1 MVSISFATSIEEST
15 QIFNRCWNGI
25 LCLRLDLSRMECT
38 VGWVG
43 WFVERGYLIIELF
56 SKYQKIIKRKYPG
69 FEEKVVWICE
79 RNVDRIGVGDCVVID
94 GSIGKII
101 RLSEIDGIVEIGG
114 KEKLVYLSEIGLGE
128 RLLKI
133 WKRMNL

>member
-25 LCLRLDLSRMECT
+25 LCLRLDLSRME
-38 VGWVG
+38 

-101 RLSEIDGIVEIGG
+101 RLSEIDRIVEIGG

-133 WKRMNL
+133 WKCMNL

>member
-25 LCLRLDLSRMECT
+25 LCLRLDLSRME
-38 VGWVG
+38 

-101 RLSEIDGIVEIGG
+101 RLSEIDRIVEIGG

>member
-25 LCLRLDLSRMECT
+25 LCLRLDLSRME
-38 VGWVG
+38 

-101 RLSEIDGIVEIGG
+101 RLSEIDRIVEIGG
-114 KEKLVYLSEIGLGE
+114 KEKLVYLSEIGLWE

-133 WKRMNL
+133 WKCMNL

>member
-1 MVSISFATSIEEST
+1 MPEIGFIK
-15 QIFNRCWNGI
+15 NGMYSGMSGVI
-25 LCLRLDLSRMECT
+25 CR
-38 VGWVG
+38 
-43 WFVERGYLIIELF
+43 ERVGYLIIELF

-101 RLSEIDGIVEIGG
+101 RLSEIDRIVEIGG
-114 KEKLVYLSEIGLGE
+114 KEKLVYLSEIGLWE

-133 WKRMNL
+133 

>member
-1 MVSISFATSIEEST
+1 
-15 QIFNRCWNGI
+15 
-25 LCLRLDLSRMECT
+25 ME
-38 VGWVG
+38 

-133 WKRMNL
+133 WKCMNL